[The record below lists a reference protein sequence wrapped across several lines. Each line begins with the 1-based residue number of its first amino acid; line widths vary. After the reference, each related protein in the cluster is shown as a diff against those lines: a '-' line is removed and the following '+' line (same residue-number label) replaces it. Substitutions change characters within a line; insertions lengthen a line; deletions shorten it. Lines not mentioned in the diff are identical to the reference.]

1 MSSVALVDREGA
13 HRHRHSKSPRND
25 LLTVARQMLEEG
37 GKDSLSLRAIAL
49 RAGAALGTIYHH
61 YDSKHALLA
70 GLAIEGFEELT
81 RRMQRAFADR
91 GETGSLRAA
100 GYAYIA
106 FLCERPALYQLMF
119 EAVDEGRRPDVLA
132 AEAKAFQVMVEAVR
146 ASILAVEASNE
157 MIENVALA
165 IWAWG
170 RGIAA
175 VGFARGEPGAEPQ
188 RRTVETALQGL
199 EAIFSW

>member
-1 MSSVALVDREGA
+1 M
-13 HRHRHSKSPRND
+13 
-25 LLTVARQMLEEG
+25 VARQMLEEG
-37 GKDSLSLRAIAL
+37 GKGSLSLRAIAL
-49 RAGAALGTIYHH
+49 RAGSALGTIYHH

-70 GLAIEGFEELT
+70 GLAIEGFEDLS
-81 RRMQRAFADR
+81 RRMQRALADR

-100 GYAYIA
+100 GYAYIS

-132 AEAKAFQVMVEAVR
+132 AENKAFGIIAEAVQGSPI
-146 ASILAVEASNE
+146 AAAATVEVV
-157 MIENVALA
+157 ENVALA

-175 VGFARGEPGAEPQ
+175 MGFARGEPGAEPQ
-188 RRTVETALQGL
+188 RRTVEAALQGL